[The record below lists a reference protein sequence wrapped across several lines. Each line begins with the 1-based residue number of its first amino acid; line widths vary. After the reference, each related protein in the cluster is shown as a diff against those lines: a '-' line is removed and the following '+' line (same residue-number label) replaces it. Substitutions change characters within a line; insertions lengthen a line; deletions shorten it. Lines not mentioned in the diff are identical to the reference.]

1 MASNTLMC
9 FHRSRGDFVRGTHL
23 LRRGSDRPPR
33 VVAGPSTLPAADGLR
48 AAANPTDSRPHAGDV
63 GIDADSGP
71 SLSDRYDLT
80 GFEWCAG
87 QHHPRVD
94 ASQNS
99 ASAYVGAR
107 LSGGPLAGRLPC
119 KRSTLPWW

>member
-1 MASNTLMC
+1 M
-9 FHRSRGDFVRGTHL
+9 
-23 LRRGSDRPPR
+23 
-33 VVAGPSTLPAADGLR
+33 
-48 AAANPTDSRPHAGDV
+48 DSRPNASDV
-63 GIDADSGP
+63 GRDADSGP

-99 ASAYVGAR
+99 GAYLVLEIGATIWTSR
-107 LSGGPLAGRLPC
+107 LCRVEDESVQLNELLLQALIDWADLATRHSPAAL
-119 KRSTLPWW
+119 

>member
-1 MASNTLMC
+1 MSA
-9 FHRSRGDFVRGTHL
+9 
-23 LRRGSDRPPR
+23 
-33 VVAGPSTLPAADGLR
+33 AGALIEMTAAV
-48 AAANPTDSRPHAGDV
+48 NPMDSRPHASDV
-63 GIDADSGP
+63 GRDADSGP

-99 ASAYVGAR
+99 GAYLVLEIGATIWTSR
-107 LSGGPLAGRLPC
+107 LCRVEAL
-119 KRSTLPWW
+119 